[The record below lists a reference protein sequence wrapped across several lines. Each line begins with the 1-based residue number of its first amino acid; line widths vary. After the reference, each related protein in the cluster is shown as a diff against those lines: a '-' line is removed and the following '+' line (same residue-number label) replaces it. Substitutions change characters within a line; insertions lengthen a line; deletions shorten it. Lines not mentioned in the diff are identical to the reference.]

1 MKNTKSKKEIGLIVA
16 IALVFSNIIG
26 AGIFV
31 IPSQLAQI
39 AGVGSSILAW
49 ILTGFGAIILSF
61 TFANLGSKM
70 PINGGVV
77 EYSRKS
83 LGNFTGF
90 MTAWLYWNGCWIG
103 NATLLIVILKYL
115 NGAFPFMAKNP
126 LIGFLVC
133 SFIIWLF
140 TYINIR
146 GAKSAGAVGTIL
158 VLLKL
163 IILILFI
170 IISSGIFNIQN
181 ITPILPTGSGLRSIP
196 MAAAIT
202 FWAFEGIESATI
214 ASGEIKNP
222 ERNVKLS
229 TIIALIVALVFYLAI
244 TILSMGAMPRHILDN
259 SLDPLSE
266 IMGYVLGS
274 KWIVVINIGIAL
286 SICGSS
292 VLWLLSTGR
301 AAYAAG
307 KEKLFPEFFAKL
319 HPKYQ
324 TPYISLIIGS
334 ILINLLLLLNFF
346 KGLNGAYNF
355 IVLLSTLSYL
365 PVYAVSTIAEIMLVI
380 DFKNKSF
387 RKKILLLIRP
397 SIGFIFCILAI
408 YASGSTTVLYGF
420 ILIMCGIPVYAYM
433 KKKYNLSK

>member
-39 AGVGSSILAW
+39 AGAGSSILAW
-49 ILTGFGAIILSF
+49 VLTGLGAIILSF

-146 GAKSAGAVGTIL
+146 GAKSAGVVGTIL

-170 IISSGIFNIQN
+170 IISSRIFNIQN
-181 ITPILPTGSGLRSIP
+181 ISPIFPTRGGLSSIP

-244 TILSMGAMPRHILDN
+244 TILSMGAMPRHILAN

-365 PVYAVSTIAEIMLVI
+365 PVYAVSTIAEILLVI

-408 YASGSTTVLYGF
+408 YASGATTVLYGF

-433 KKKYNLSK
+433 KKKYNLSN

>member
-39 AGVGSSILAW
+39 AGVGSSILSW

-158 VLLKL
+158 VLLNL
-163 IILILFI
+163 IYLLLFI

-244 TILSMGAMPRHILDN
+244 TILSMGAMPRHILAN

-408 YASGSTTVLYGF
+408 YASGATTVLYGF

-433 KKKYNLSK
+433 KKKYNLSN